1 MSVKPRMLITG
12 VTHNPGGKESFI
24 MASFLA
30 LKDQYEIFFLS
41 DRQDLAYETFLRRNG
56 AKIIRVRP
64 RSESPLGHY
73 GDLRAV
79 FQRNSFDVLWCHQS
93 VLNTLAPASFARRA
107 GVPIRIIHSHAT
119 QNLGTRVAA
128 LLHPVNKRR
137 VASVANR
144 HFACSTDA
152 ARWMFGDGP
161 STIVPNAFD
170 TASFAFDSQVRL
182 AARDELGIA
191 SGTLVIAH
199 VARFGE
205 EKNHQLTIEVTRLAR
220 DGGTDVRA
228 LLIGDGAGRAQIEEL
243 VRGAGLED
251 QVSFLGLRTDVPTL
265 LQASDVLVLPSAHE
279 GLPYSV
285 LEAQAASLPA
295 VVSDRVPAEIDV
307 TDGVSFVPFTA
318 PADVWLQEIIKRS
331 STRRVEGHR
340 PLIGTA
346 YDSSALPATIAAAIN
361 RPGRSEMDVDGR

>member
-1 MSVKPRMLITG
+1 MLITG
-12 VTHNPGGKESFI
+12 MTGNPGGKESFI
-24 MASFLA
+24 VAAFMA
-30 LKDQYEIFFLS
+30 LKDEYSISFLS
-41 DRQDLAYETFLRRNG
+41 DRSELAHQDALLGHG
-56 AKIIRVRP
+56 AEIIRVRP

-73 GDLRAV
+73 RDIRAV
-79 FQRNSFDVLWCHQS
+79 FQRTSFDVLWCHQS

-152 ARWMFGDGP
+152 ARWMFGDVP

-170 TASFAFDSQVRL
+170 TASFAFNSDVRRS
-182 AARDELGIA
+182 ARDDLGIA
-191 SGTLVIAH
+191 SGTLVVAH

-205 EKNHQLTIEVTRLAR
+205 EKNHQLTIEVMRLAR

-228 LLIGDGAGRAQIEEL
+228 LLIGDGAGRARVEEL
-243 VRGAGLED
+243 VRAAGLED
-251 QVSFLGLRTDVPTL
+251 QVNFLGLRTDVPTL

-307 TDGVSFVPFTA
+307 TDGVSFVPFAA
-318 PADVWLQEIIKRS
+318 PADVWLREIIKRS
-331 STRRVEGHR
+331 ATRRVEGHR

-346 YDSSALPATIAAAIN
+346 YDSSALPATIDAAIN
-361 RPGRSEMDVDGR
+361 RPARSEMDVDGR